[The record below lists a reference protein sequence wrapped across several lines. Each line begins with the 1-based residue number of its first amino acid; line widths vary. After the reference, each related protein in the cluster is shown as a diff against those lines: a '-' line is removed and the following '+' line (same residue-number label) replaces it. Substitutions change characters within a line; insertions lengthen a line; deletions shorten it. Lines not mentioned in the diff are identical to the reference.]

1 VFFDRGLASA
11 FEKSLPPLLRPTT
24 DPALQAQSSDL
35 ESNSFDAKH
44 LFRGSAVIKGSVV
57 MKNADLVS
65 HKIQRCVLTKVD
77 SPCRRKNV
85 RMGLD
90 SF

>member
-1 VFFDRGLASA
+1 
-11 FEKSLPPLLRPTT
+11 
-24 DPALQAQSSDL
+24 
-35 ESNSFDAKH
+35 
-44 LFRGSAVIKGSVV
+44 

-65 HKIQRCVLTKVD
+65 YKIQRCVLTKVD